1 MNAYLHDALRGALPT
16 HFVPTVDVPWVA
28 SDTPGKRSKLLRASA
43 QGFVELLH
51 MAPGVV
57 MPLHRHTGE
66 VHVYQLSGRRQLC
79 TGEVVGPGDYVYEP
93 AGNVD
98 WWKVIGDE
106 PMLALVVVA
115 GEVEFIGPDG
125 AVRGVANAATQAR
138 AAAGR

>member
-1 MNAYLHDALRGALPT
+1 MNAFLHDALRGQLPT
-16 HFVPTVDVPWVA
+16 HFVASDEIPWV
-28 SDTPGKRSKLLRASA
+28 PEGEGKWARPLQFLGDE
-43 QGFVELLH
+43 GFVELLR
-51 MAPGVV
+51 MQSGTV

-79 TGEVVGPGDYVYEP
+79 TGEVIGPGDYVHEP